1 VALLVET
8 SREVGRGILRG
19 VLRYERLHG
28 PWGLH
33 VMPGDLEQTLP
44 AMRAWGGN
52 GIIARITTPEITK
65 AILATELPAI
75 AVDLWED
82 QLAPGNPLS
91 RLPELYV
98 DSYAVGRMAAEHL
111 LELGLSHFA
120 YVGELHNVLW
130 SKRRENG
137 YADRLRLEGFEPLRY
152 AQPDPCDRDWGREQR
167 RLSRWLAVLPKPVGL
182 FAAMDVRGRQVLEAC
197 LEAEIAVPEEVA
209 VLGVDNDELLC
220 ELSEP
225 PMSSVSLDAERGGY
239 EAAALLDRIWQGN
252 VGNREKVLIEPT
264 HVVARHSTDVC
275 AVADRDVAAALKFV
289 RLNATR
295 PISVHDVVRH
305 IGLSRR
311 VLEVRFRRAV
321 KRTIHDEIARLRLEQ
336 VKLLLRET
344 NWSIGRIAES
354 AAFANGSYLG
364 KWFRQ
369 HVDLTPA
376 EYREQQTAGR
386 APRAGHS
393 PELREN
399 P

>member
-1 VALLVET
+1 
-8 SREVGRGILRG
+8 
-19 VLRYERLHG
+19 
-28 PWGLH
+28 
-33 VMPGDLEQTLP
+33 
-44 AMRAWGGN
+44 
-52 GIIARITTPEITK
+52 
-65 AILATELPAI
+65 
-75 AVDLWED
+75 
-82 QLAPGNPLS
+82 
-91 RLPELYV
+91 
-98 DSYAVGRMAAEHL
+98 
-111 LELGLSHFA
+111 LGLSHFA
-120 YVGELHNVLW
+120 FVGELHNVLW

-137 YADRLRLEGFEPLRY
+137 YADRLRQDGFEPVCY
-152 AQPDPCDRDWGREQR
+152 TQPDPRDRDWGREQP
-167 RLSRWLAVLPKPVGL
+167 RLSRWLSRLPKPVGL

-197 LEAEIAVPEEVA
+197 LEGEIAVPEEVA

-225 PMSSVSLDAERGGY
+225 PLSSVNLDAERGGY

-252 VGNREKVLIEPT
+252 AGKREKVLIEPT
-264 HVVARHSTDVC
+264 HVVARRSTDVC

>member
-1 VALLVET
+1 
-8 SREVGRGILRG
+8 
-19 VLRYERLHG
+19 
-28 PWGLH
+28 
-33 VMPGDLEQTLP
+33 
-44 AMRAWGGN
+44 
-52 GIIARITTPEITK
+52 
-65 AILATELPAI
+65 
-75 AVDLWED
+75 
-82 QLAPGNPLS
+82 
-91 RLPELYV
+91 
-98 DSYAVGRMAAEHL
+98 
-111 LELGLSHFA
+111 
-120 YVGELHNVLW
+120 
-130 SKRRENG
+130 
-137 YADRLRLEGFEPLRY
+137 
-152 AQPDPCDRDWGREQR
+152 
-167 RLSRWLAVLPKPVGL
+167 
-182 FAAMDVRGRQVLEAC
+182 LEAC